1 MSSETKAKRAKILDM
16 LDGYSNLIGKELTG
30 LTNALC
36 REAEP
41 YPLDVVIAAT
51 QRLGRICKFPPTTAE
66 VFEQCEIA
74 NAALHPKVVQLY
86 NGMISMDFGHG
97 RIDMTGL
104 TEREQDAIIKNHGM
118 IGKKN
123 AALMSLE
130 EKRDG
135 LKQAQIEAQNKAAG
149 LPSPQ
154 TTRRIDVKPRRM

>member
-51 QRLGRICKFPPTTAE
+51 QRLGRICRFPPTTAE

-74 NAALHPKVVQLY
+74 NAALHPKVVTLY
-86 NGMISMDFGHG
+86 NGMIDMNFGHG
-97 RIDMTGL
+97 RIDMRGL
-104 TEREQDAIIKNHGM
+104 STAEQDEIIRNHGM
-118 IGKKN
+118 IGGKN
-123 AALMSLE
+123 AAFMSIE
-130 EKRDG
+130 EKRAA
-135 LKQAQIEAQNKAAG
+135 LNPKSIQADKAKVQI
-149 LPSPQ
+149 P
-154 TTRRIDVKPRRM
+154 TMRRI